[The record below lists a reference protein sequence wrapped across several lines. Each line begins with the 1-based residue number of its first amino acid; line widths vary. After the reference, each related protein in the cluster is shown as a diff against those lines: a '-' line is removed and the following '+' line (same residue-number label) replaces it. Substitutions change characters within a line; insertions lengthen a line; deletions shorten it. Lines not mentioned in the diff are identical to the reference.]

1 MPHPIRWFSMACVA
15 SFVQLATAQADE
27 PLHVRIDRLI
37 AAKAEGRPTSPLADD
52 SEFLRRVYLDL
63 TGRIPSSQEARE
75 FLNESAP
82 DKRSKLIDR
91 LLGGPDYPR
100 RMQELAHVML
110 MERRGDHP
118 EWLAFLKSSFEA
130 NKPIDQLVREI
141 IYPDPK
147 NEATRGAGFFLS
159 NRLEK
164 YGENPTDY
172 PGLTR
177 DVGRLF
183 LGVDLQCAQCHDH
196 LFVTDYKQA
205 DFQGLFAIFLN
216 TALRTDAKFP
226 AVSEKVMT
234 QKLEFQS
241 VFKKEKKEIG
251 PRVPG
256 QDEIAIQTFPKGE
269 KFAEPPDKKTNSP
282 GVPKFSPLAKLAEQ
296 LPTAGNAA
304 FTRNFANR
312 IWFVMMGRG
321 LVHPLDLHHSE
332 NPASHPELLDLLAR
346 ELAAPH
352 PQPLSPAAGQRGDG
366 ATQPL
371 APAAGERGR
380 GEGAF
385 DVKWLLRELALTQTY
400 QRSSRLPDGADDSPP
415 ELFLVAHEKY
425 MSAEQLLWSV
435 LQATGTDVAGDKP
448 VLPPGATLEKLREK
462 FVKAFAN
469 PPGDPE
475 GEFAPSL
482 RAALFVLN
490 DSAVLECLKPQ
501 PGNLIDRLSKL
512 SDVDQL
518 ADELYL
524 SLLTR
529 KPSADERTEIAEYLS
544 KSPDRRPATLANL
557 AWALL
562 ASTEF
567 CVNH

>member
-1 MPHPIRWFSMACVA
+1 
-15 SFVQLATAQADE
+15 
-27 PLHVRIDRLI
+27 
-37 AAKAEGRPTSPLADD
+37 
-52 SEFLRRVYLDL
+52 
-63 TGRIPSSQEARE
+63 
-75 FLNESAP
+75 
-82 DKRSKLIDR
+82 
-91 LLGGPDYPR
+91 
-100 RMQELAHVML
+100 MQELAHVML

-118 EWLAFLKSSFEA
+118 DWLAFLKSSFEA

-159 NRLEK
+159 KRLEK

-183 LGVDLQCAQCHDH
+183 LGIDLQCAQCHDH
-196 LFVTDYKQA
+196 LFVNDYKQS

-256 QDEIAIQTFPKGE
+256 QEEIEIQIFPKGE
-269 KFAEPPDKKTNSP
+269 EFAEPPDKKSNSP
-282 GVPKFSPLAKLAEQ
+282 GVPKFSPLAKLVEQ
-296 LPTAGNAA
+296 LPTAGNPA
-304 FTRNFANR
+304 FTRNLANR
-312 IWFVMMGRG
+312 LWFVMMGRG

-332 NPASHPELLDLLAR
+332 NPPSHPELLDRLAR
-346 ELAAPH
+346 EFAAH
-352 PQPLSPAAGQRGDG
+352 Q
-366 ATQPL
+366 
-371 APAAGERGR
+371 
-380 GEGAF
+380 F
-385 DVKWLLRELALTQTY
+385 DVKWLLRELALTETY
-400 QRSSRLPDGADDSPP
+400 QRSSQLPDDVADSPP
-415 ELFLVAHEKY
+415 ELFLVANEKY
-425 MSAEQLLWSV
+425 ISAEQLLWSV
-435 LQATGTDVAGDKP
+435 LQASGNDATSDSGAPGLLPSGT
-448 VLPPGATLEKLREK
+448 TLDKLREK

-475 GEFAPSL
+475 GDFAPSL
-482 RAALFVLN
+482 RASLFVLN
-490 DSAVLECLKPQ
+490 DSAVFECLKPQ
-501 PGNLIDRLSKL
+501 PGNLADRLAKL
-512 SDVDQL
+512 PDAAV

-524 SLLTR
+524 SVLSR
-529 KPSADERTEIAEYLS
+529 RPSAEEAADVANH
-544 KSPDRRPATLANL
+544 LAKLNEHRGDAVSQL
-557 AWALL
+557 IWGLL